1 MWEWDDCQSLYIIS
15 YGPFPQSLRLAPV
28 CSTLFNKLYPRNEF
42 LMVTSTYS
50 DQTKSHQPHPDSRKD
65 PSTAPLRSPKG
76 IGFGRVRL
84 TLHKRSRGSFLA
96 SHDFFGMFMV

>member
-1 MWEWDDCQSLYIIS
+1 MREWDDCQSLYIII

-50 DQTKSHQPHPDSRKD
+50 DQMHPDSRKD

-84 TLHKRSRGSFLA
+84 TLHKRSHGMPWV
-96 SHDFFGMFMV
+96 FFGIP